1 MKITVIGGSQGT
13 GRNVAEQARDAGN
26 DVTVVSRSGK
36 VPDGVRSVVGDA
48 TDPKVAE
55 EAIAGADA
63 VVITVGGSKGSPR
76 HRTDVTKAAIEAMR
90 RAGVRRLV
98 VQSSLGAGDSG
109 QQLPQPFRL
118 FAKVALAKP
127 IADHNAQEDAVRAS
141 GLDWTIVRPPGLTD
155 QPATGE
161 WLALEVGDGGTLNG
175 RISRA
180 DLAAFIL
187 ASLDSDAAGR
197 EVGVSSR

>member
-1 MKITVIGGSQGT
+1 M
-13 GRNVAEQARDAGN
+13 
-26 DVTVVSRSGK
+26 
-36 VPDGVRSVVGDA
+36 
-48 TDPKVAE
+48 
-55 EAIAGADA
+55 
-63 VVITVGGSKGSPR
+63 
-76 HRTDVTKAAIEAMR
+76 TKAAIEAMR

>member
-127 IADHNAQEDAVRAS
+127 IADHNAQEDVVRAS

>member
-13 GRNVAEQARDAGN
+13 GRNVAEQAREAGN